1 MHVWV
6 YTTMDLQR
14 AESRTTGKYLTSWTI
29 LSVICLLSQLFL
41 LYQHTT
47 FLKNFKLWGMFH
59 VPHYFFGISFH
70 GNGTEER

>member
-29 LSVICLLSQLFL
+29 LSAICLLSQLFL

-47 FLKNFKLWGMFH
+47 FLKNFELWGMFH
-59 VPHYFFGISFH
+59 VPHCFFRINYH
-70 GNGTEER
+70 GNCTEES